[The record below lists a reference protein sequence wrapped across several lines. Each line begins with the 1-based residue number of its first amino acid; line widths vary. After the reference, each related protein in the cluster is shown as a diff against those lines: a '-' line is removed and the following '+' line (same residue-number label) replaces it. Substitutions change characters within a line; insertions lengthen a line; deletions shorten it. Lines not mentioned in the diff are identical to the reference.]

1 MKAIFS
7 ALAVAAAVAGAPAAL
22 AQDGAIFTR
31 QMMMNAND
39 NALTM
44 LTEMAEGKVPFDGA
58 VARAALAVI
67 AANLEHLPNLTPAA
81 SIKDPSNALPAVNT
95 NRAAFVA
102 LATKMV
108 ADARAAAMAATS
120 ANALRDSAAFKAVA
134 ANCDACHMAF
144 RNF

>member
-1 MKAIFS
+1 MKVKLS
-7 ALAVAAAVAGAPAAL
+7 ALALAAALAGVTAAS

-39 NALTM
+39 NALIM
-44 LTEMAEGKVPFDGA
+44 LKDMADGKVPFDGP

-67 AANLEHLPNLTPAA
+67 AANLEQLPNLTPAA
-81 SIKDPSNALPAVNT
+81 SVKDPSNALPAVNT

-102 LATKMV
+102 IATKMV
-108 ADARAAAMAATS
+108 TDARAAAMAATS
-120 ANALRDSAAFKAVA
+120 ANALRDSAAFKAVS

-144 RNF
+144 RAF